1 MEAARR
7 VIVRQG
13 LEQTTLRDI
22 SREGGFTTGV
32 VTHHFSDKQA
42 VIVAAFLAAS
52 EDFEAYARAE
62 LAAAGSPEERL
73 RTLIRVSAPDDRKHR
88 ADWRVWSEMWT
99 YAGRDPALGKEL
111 IATDAR
117 WEVLIAE
124 VLSQARDAGVLR
136 RDLDVAVEAPILAR
150 LIDGVGL
157 RAWIGGDW
165 SRARQLLVA
174 HLGMLGMPETMQGS
188 LTDER

>member
-99 YAGRDPALGKEL
+99 YAGRNPALG
-111 IATDAR
+111 
-117 WEVLIAE
+117 
-124 VLSQARDAGVLR
+124 
-136 RDLDVAVEAPILAR
+136 
-150 LIDGVGL
+150 
-157 RAWIGGDW
+157 
-165 SRARQLLVA
+165 
-174 HLGMLGMPETMQGS
+174 
-188 LTDER
+188 